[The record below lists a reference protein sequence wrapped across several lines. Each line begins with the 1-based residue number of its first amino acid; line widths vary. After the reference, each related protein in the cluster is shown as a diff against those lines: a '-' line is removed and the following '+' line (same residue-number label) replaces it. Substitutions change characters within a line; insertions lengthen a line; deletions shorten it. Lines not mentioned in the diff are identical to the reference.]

1 MTDTVPKRSDE
12 PSGDGDDDHFVRFSG
27 RFGAGANGAF
37 PIRQKGILGQPS
49 LGEVSSGLGYHWR
62 WSRCAM
68 MSSYSASAD
77 IGFVFIKERFK
88 LVGQKV
94 AVSGSVTGIKN
105 SPRLGSS
112 GAQ

>member
-37 PIRQKGILGQPS
+37 PIRQKGILDQPS

-62 WSRCAM
+62 WSRCAVPT
-68 MSSYSASAD
+68 SRCASAD
-77 IGFVFIKERFK
+77 IGVIFIKEGFK
-88 LVGQKV
+88 PVG
-94 AVSGSVTGIKN
+94 
-105 SPRLGSS
+105 
-112 GAQ
+112 